1 MVEANVLQISTPVG
15 TAKGFQIELLN
26 NQSSGDTKKGIV
38 VEAIQLL
45 KPDAVFTLSDEQHMT
60 QQGCFTD
67 SMFLFEHKT
76 HTGRAALATP
86 TWRFVSFFYG
96 GGGWRSDKTRT

>member
-1 MVEANVLQISTPVG
+1 MSRSLALSDGTTPVVEANVLQISTPVG

-45 KPDAVFTLSDEQHMT
+45 KPDAVFTKL
-60 QQGCFTD
+60 
-67 SMFLFEHKT
+67 EHK
-76 HTGRAALATP
+76 
-86 TWRFVSFFYG
+86 FDIDS
-96 GGGWRSDKTRT
+96 TRYLTYCKLYRTR